1 MKHHLFLLSLM
12 SVLFL
17 AACWPTAQ
25 PQTNIVIDNNVNT
38 RTSEY
43 SYAVAM
49 QKPDISQ
56 VSNRE
61 SVFSGFYQDWS
72 EDHIITQDEFDH
84 FTEYCDENER
94 DKPSISTFNWEFS
107 KEISRTDIKVWNSIN
122 LTGYYEADALLNLTD
137 NQKIQ
142 IASRW
147 WTILPIDILRNN
159 SLIDY
164 SKDAATYWGD
174 REERAQTSKK
184 IWWQSEDNARYP
196 FNTILITDDL
206 LLHIYHKLFDNSLKS
221 YEEKVARDTLANLSK
236 KLYNQYVNLSKKEQ
250 KAEIKQLYDFLAAY
264 RSVPLILLP
273 SEDEIGSAISKSVES
288 SQNRDKPDLTDEEIK
303 VIIDERIKTY
313 TDNLF
318 PSYQNLIPEVITK
331 ILDANEARAEDRF
344 LMTLWA
350 DFFKQADMKITQD
363 YTQFKP
369 RSHYTDS
376 SLLKTYFIATKRL
389 MREKFYFNSP
399 ELTRAAMLMA
409 STITDNDLKEF
420 NNYSEQIKFLIWM
433 DDDLNLSALK
443 SFLKSNSLSSA
454 NQILAADMDTVL
466 PQIKA
471 IHPQKITSAHYET
484 DEVWQTN
491 EDEAKST
498 LDWFVFF
505 WEKFTLDSYIFDQMT
520 AWSAEK
526 EYTFKP
532 NMQTALII
540 PDILANSD
548 IAHQFAQL
556 WLTIKSNTT
565 PPQVIERWADFTQV
579 SSYDSLKLEVQNVV
593 TKLVQDSPDVVKNVY
608 HTRLSMLSDLLDNP
622 LENAPYFRIDPTYQI
637 KSLITYL
644 GSYTELKHDTLLY
657 VKQSYAEMWGWW
669 PDSCNINIDIPALPV
684 PKWYIESE
692 PDFLDKLISLTDQ
705 TSVYFSDDSIQWDKA
720 KLEEFS
726 KSLKKLKTMSIQQMN
741 NKIITDEDF
750 EWLRTDLLDLFLNIT
765 IPIKTF
771 GEPTNAEMRSAI
783 IADIFTSEAD
793 WPLYEAIG
801 RPALMILNVD
811 DINGTRTVIWPVF
824 THYEFYQSDNILTD
838 HDSSRYSDLDRQ
850 DQLWKENPPEY
861 ADIKAIST
869 TSTAGYS
876 LPQKDLFSRTTIVN

>member
-17 AACWPTAQ
+17 AACGPTAQ

-94 DKPSISTFNWEFS
+94 DKPSISTFNGEFS
-107 KEISRTDIKVWNSIN
+107 KEISRTDIKVGNSIN

-142 IASRW
+142 IASRG

-164 SKDAATYWGD
+164 SKDAATYGGD

-184 IWWQSEDNARYP
+184 IGGQSEDNARYP

-344 LMTLWA
+344 LMTLGA

-420 NNYSEQIKFLIWM
+420 NNYSEQIKFLIGM

-484 DEVWQTN
+484 DEVGQTN

-498 LDWFVFF
+498 LDGFVFF
-505 WEKFTLDSYIFDQMT
+505 GEKFTLDSYIFDQMT
-520 AWSAEK
+520 AGSAEK

-565 PPQVIERWADFTQV
+565 PPQVIERGADFTQV

-657 VKQSYAEMWGWW
+657 VKQSYAEMGGGG

-684 PKWYIESE
+684 PKGYIESE

-705 TSVYFSDDSIQWDKA
+705 TSVYFSDDSIQGDKA

-793 WPLYEAIG
+793 GPLYEAIG

-811 DINGTRTVIWPVF
+811 DINGTRTVIGPVF